1 MPQTLQIQA
10 YTYDELNQKAKEK
23 ARAWYVEGMD
33 NESYGT
39 NDVLTENLNEAG
51 LSGMKVWWSL
61 NNCQGDG
68 VAFEGNVDVDQFLK
82 TQENLQYQIANN
94 KNRYDHLIS
103 SEHVDPAVQLGIKA
117 TTGIDYVRDAAGAA
131 TKNEKGGYNCFVYM
145 RPSEDGAVVTA
156 IEDLNTRPPKVRI
169 TQESDA
175 SPECI
180 ERYKELALVDA
191 TVAFI
196 KMLLERD
203 VTLAINIKHRGRYTH
218 WNSMEVSVEA
228 TDYGRAIDDIED
240 SAERNRMVEEVD
252 NTAISIQEGLKE
264 FVKDISRNL
273 ERQGYDNIEG
283 CTSEEAVADNITA
296 NDYLFTASGSRRVTL
311 NADAVL
317 QPAV

>member
-1 MPQTLQIQA
+1 MVPTAVHRLDVHLADQEFGNDLMWLAGQG
-10 YTYDELNQKAKEK
+10 EFAKHPEIG
-23 ARAWYVEGMD
+23 WLFITVIEHG
-33 NESYGT
+33 G
-39 NDVLTENLNEAG
+39 
-51 LSGMKVWWSL
+51 WW
-61 NNCQGDG
+61 
-68 VAFEGNVDVDQFLK
+68 
-82 TQENLQYQIANN
+82 LQYARDGTIVGTANDTAVLCDRARQYRAETRN
-94 KNRYDHLIS
+94 CKVQWL
-103 SEHVDPAVQLGIKA
+103 PAVYRQEFYSSVTRAIMAARYIVDDSLIGRTFAQYQREGSHPLKSHNQLP
-117 TTGIDYVRDAAGAA
+117 
-131 TKNEKGGYNCFVYM
+131 EKF
-145 RPSEDGAVVTA
+145 RVVGW
-156 IEDLNTRPPKVRI
+156 
-169 TQESDA
+169 
-175 SPECI
+175 
-180 ERYKELALVDA
+180 
-191 TVAFI
+191 
-196 KMLLERD
+196 
-203 VTLAINIKHRGRYTH
+203 INKHTFQPVSVIVYTH